1 MSNNISDMTFEAAYD
16 ELTQIVEALENDEL
30 ALEKSVTLYERGRE
44 LSQHCEQL
52 LENAELRVSKLNE
65 DGSTEPL

>member
-1 MSNNISDMTFEAAYD
+1 MSDNISEMTFEDAYD